1 MFLSIDLDS
10 TPKKGLVFAAIFLLA
25 IGFGPATPVESAE
38 WISLDNKSTA
48 PEAASRA
55 EKPDQTQARSPMV
68 DSQVAP
74 AAYSG
79 PQSPSLTLPRGAGQ
93 IWREYDLTPY
103 TMRVTSTKRPEQA
116 IIDWILRETGYE
128 LWHGSPLGILSAS
141 KQSLKVYHTPET
153 QHRVAQMVRR
163 FTGSQAET
171 FAFGIRVVSVNS
183 PNWRTRI
190 QSTMQP
196 VATQSTG
203 LQAWVLP
210 RENAAVLMGELRRR
224 TDYREYGSPHLL
236 VHNGQSTVV
245 SVMRPR
251 NYIRDVSVQKGAWTS
266 GVQQQ
271 TDQIDEGI
279 SLEFSPLLSENS
291 KTIDAMIKCNLTD
304 VEKIHSVELEFPNA
318 AAAANRYKIEVPQI
332 NQFQFNERFRWP
344 TDQVL
349 LIAMS
354 MVPAPTKSGASSVTE
369 FFTGPHD
376 RVELLVLIESRP
388 KTVNKTAS
396 QPIRQAMRETKSYNG
411 RY

>member
-1 MFLSIDLDS
+1 MFLSVDFNQ
-10 TPKKGLVFAAIFLLA
+10 TRKKGIVFAAIFLLA
-25 IGFGPATPVESAE
+25 TTFGPAVSAKSAE
-38 WISLDNKSTA
+38 WISLDNKSAVPKTNATA
-48 PEAASRA
+48 EDPNQQQAA
-55 EKPDQTQARSPMV
+55 SPMV

-79 PQSPSLTLPRGAGQ
+79 PQSPTLTLPRGAGQ

-103 TMRVTSTKRPEQA
+103 TMRVISTNRPEQA
-116 IIDWILRETGYE
+116 IVDWILRDTGYE

-141 KQSLKVYHTPET
+141 KQSLKVYHTPEI
-153 QHRVAQMVRR
+153 QNRVAQMVRR

-183 PNWRTRI
+183 PNWRTKI
-190 QSTMQP
+190 QSTLQP

-210 RENAAVLMGELRRR
+210 RENAAVLMGDLRRR

-236 VHNGQSTVV
+236 VQNGQSTVV

-266 GVQQQ
+266 GIQQQ

-279 SLEFSPLLSENS
+279 ALEFSPLLSEDS

-304 VEKIHSVELEFPNA
+304 VEKLHSVELEFPNA
-318 AAAANRYKIEVPQI
+318 AAVANRYKVEVPQL

-354 MVPAPTKSGASSVTE
+354 MVPAPTPSSASSVTE

-376 RVELLVLIESRP
+376 RVELLVLIESQP
-388 KTVNKTAS
+388 QTVNKTAS